1 MERHIPSFVNQYRTA
16 MREFVGTILSYNP
29 DVVLA
34 VTRKGPR
41 LLELCERFEVT
52 AGIGVPLI
60 SEKSIPFLGRA
71 WFEGKRVVACDDIA
85 IYGSTLK
92 DVLEQLQNAGAE
104 AIPVTLAIDRQWL
117 NTDLVDP
124 VHQLDLASD
133 QVQSFNRSLVRAF
146 QSLGR
151 PYDVDHPILS
161 LAGTLPAR
169 QEYITRATKT
179 GRKVFDLTSP
189 VHDEFGLVNLTI
201 DDPYPS
207 FTGGLFNPDCVST
220 ADGIRKIRLIA
231 DIESGRVR
239 MVPMTTFSLNVEALR
254 AGERLFS
261 AEAPDLNRVFDDLMK
276 TLVTTDW
283 PLGSMNKAIYR
294 LAMYLSAYA
303 YGRAFARQWGIPLG
317 WRAPT
322 KDDKLLEL
330 HDLDILFGREIG
342 ATFEDRLTQ
351 IDWENLSDLTEAE
364 RGQRLVDRQEE
375 QRTKPATVTFSMEN
389 TKVDVE
395 LFEKLKG
402 PITRALKAR
411 QDLVTNL
418 NSIFRQLYLH
428 IDLEQRRQR
437 VYEPERLSI
446 GFTQG
451 YVKNILRS
459 HRIKFQDWQL
469 SACLDYSV
477 DCGSIVPIMLSTA
490 SGVCTRVYRFGES
503 QFSIGPDELRYA
515 SAVLAEHLCNVYKKL
530 FKRPTASVPRTVFEK
545 VTAFIWTHL
554 DRMESPE
561 FKDINLELRFHRHGA
576 RLAIV
581 SKLDEPWY
589 ADWCLDNAIIKKQED
604 GPYQFNPAFFEEY
617 RREDNPVPRWFTADL
632 KSLVTL
638 LVKIVKERND
648 PAHGYETL
656 LAVTTC
662 NSERNLIRAVR
673 KDLELWFTDQATS
686 ARTFLASLATIVE
699 EARKDTQAFEAG
711 LMRLE
716 KRFNFLAT
724 KAMARTRTLVEL
736 SGECK
741 HKFSVF
747 DRLPEIKAHLDRSF
761 EEGSDLSEAL
771 GDQYERFFFDLF
783 DTTQYLG
790 NREKRE
796 RLKRLVELCEAFA
809 WVCRS
814 LVHEEVLQEKRK
826 FVRGHSLQADL
837 ASFADA
843 AKHFTEAEPLFLV
856 NSLNPAGQTRIE
868 KLSTFCRQAIE
879 VLNQLQNTYE
889 LLCVEPQIPLMKPA
903 AQDECIIVYDIAGSS
918 EVFSKEESSAK
929 KLALKGE
936 VEKYCRTML
945 REKPTDSRPDT
956 EDSGG
961 YVVKFPPNAVRTM
974 VFLRDRA
981 RDVGFQV
988 RVGGYWTK
996 GRERLYESATG
1007 TKGGGPF
1014 EVAARLSTYYKDKG
1028 LEQQGGSYI
1037 FVNAELVQ
1045 ELRRYR
1051 DSLLKSFSFKNLGRL
1066 SPRGKGLPEV
1076 TVYRLFDRAESVS

>member
-1 MERHIPSFVNQYRTA
+1 MQRRIPSFVNQYRAA

-41 LLELCERFEVT
+41 LLELYERFEVT
-52 AGIGVPLI
+52 ASLGVPII

-92 DVLEQLQNAGAE
+92 DVLEQLRNAGAE

-124 VHQLDLASD
+124 VHQLDLAPD

-161 LAGTLPAR
+161 LAGMLPAR
-169 QEYITRATKT
+169 QEYIARATKT
-179 GRKVFDLTSP
+179 GRKVFDLTSS

-207 FTGGLFNPDCVST
+207 FTGSLFNRDCVST

-239 MVPMTTFSLNVEALR
+239 MVPMTTFSLNVAALR

-261 AEAPDLNRVFDDLMK
+261 AEASDLNRVFDDSIK
-276 TLVTTDW
+276 ALVTMDW
-283 PLGSMNKAIYR
+283 SVDSISKAIYR
-294 LAMYLSAYA
+294 LAMYLAAYA
-303 YGRAFARQWGIPLG
+303 YGRAFVRKWGMSLG
-317 WRAPT
+317 LRVPT
-322 KDDKLLEL
+322 KDEKLLEL
-330 HDLDILFGREIG
+330 HDLDILFGREVG
-342 ATFEDRLTQ
+342 ATLQDRLTQ
-351 IDWENLSDLTEAE
+351 IDWENLSDLTETEGEQRLAE
-364 RGQRLVDRQEE
+364 RQEP
-375 QRTKPATVTFSMEN
+375 QRTKPVAFLMEN
-389 TKVDVE
+389 AKVDVE
-395 LFEKLKG
+395 LFERLKD
-402 PITRALKAR
+402 PIRGAIKPR

-428 IDLEQRRQR
+428 IDLEQRRRR
-437 VYEPERLSI
+437 VYEPERLSV
-446 GFTQG
+446 GFTHG
-451 YVKNILRS
+451 YVKNILHS
-459 HRIKFQDWQL
+459 HRVKFQDWQL

-477 DCGSIVPIMLSTA
+477 DCGSIVPIVVSTV
-490 SGVCTRVYRFGES
+490 SGVCTRAYRFGES

-545 VTAFIWTHL
+545 VTAFVWTHL
-554 DRMESPE
+554 DRMENPE
-561 FKDINLELRFHRHGA
+561 FKDINIELKFHRHGA
-576 RLAIV
+576 RLAV
-581 SKLDEPWY
+581 LSKLDEPWY
-589 ADWCLDNAIIKKQED
+589 ADWCLNNAIIKKQKD
-604 GPYQFNPAFFEEY
+604 GPYEFNPAFFEEY

-638 LVKIVKERND
+638 LVKIVKERSD
-648 PAHGYETL
+648 PARGYETL

-673 KDLELWFTDQATS
+673 KDLELWFTDHATN
-686 ARTFLASLATIVE
+686 ARTFLASLAEIVQ
-699 EARKDTQAFEAG
+699 EARKDIQAFEAG
-711 LMRLE
+711 LMRFE
-716 KRFNFLAT
+716 KRFNFLVA
-724 KAMARTRTLVEL
+724 KAKRTSQTLVDL

-747 DRLPEIKAHLDRSF
+747 DRLPETKAHIDRLF
-761 EEGSDLSEAL
+761 VEGSDLSEAL
-771 GDQYERFFFDLF
+771 GDQYERFFFDVF
-783 DTTQYLG
+783 DTTQYPG

-814 LVHEEVLQEKRK
+814 LVHEEVLQEKGK
-826 FVRGHSLQADL
+826 VARGHSLGTDL
-837 ASFADA
+837 VSFAEA
-843 AKHFTEAEPLFLV
+843 RRRFTEAEPLFLV
-856 NSLNPAGQTRIE
+856 SSLNPAGQTRIE
-868 KLSTFCRQAIE
+868 RLSTFCRQATE

-903 AQDECIIVYDIAGSS
+903 SQDECIIVYDIIGSAK
-918 EVFSKEESSAK
+918 VFSKEESSAK
-929 KLALKGE
+929 KLALKKE
-936 VEKYCRTML
+936 VEQYCRSTL
-945 REKPTDSRPDT
+945 RDKMTDSRPDT

-961 YVVKFPPNAVRTM
+961 YVVKLPPNAVRTM

-996 GRERLYESATG
+996 GRERLYESVADG

-1014 EVAARLSTYYKDKG
+1014 EVAARLSTYYKDKE
-1028 LEQQGGSYI
+1028 LEKPGTSYV
-1037 FVNAELVQ
+1037 FVNVELVQ
-1045 ELRRYR
+1045 ELRRSQ
-1051 DSLLKSFSFKNLGRL
+1051 DSLLKSFSFERLGRL
-1066 SPRGKGLPEV
+1066 SPRGQGLPEL
-1076 TVYRLFDRAESVS
+1076 TVYRLVDRAESVS